1 MLMKNDCLAP
11 EEKHECFPR
20 LPRISWAFDTYQVEA
35 AVGAAIQFLRET
47 FRFYNE
53 NFEAL
58 GLSQEL
64 GHELLQ
70 LLDRL
75 IEEWAPYVTDTTV
88 NEDVSQG
95 ISEFYR
101 QLINLVRKEGNAACV
116 LSVISE
122 NLYQVAHLL
131 SRVQK
136 HLLVN
141 DTSREEHDTTILSL
155 PHVASTPTRKLPIG
169 TMHWRLSIGRYNIP
183 SRALTLAPNKALT
196 RILQ

>member
-1 MLMKNDCLAP
+1 MDIMSRALSLILLMVPLLLVLSSGGSHAYPLLKKGGEHLLNEMLMKNDCLAP

-141 DTSREEHDTTILSL
+141 DTSRVGYFKDE
-155 PHVASTPTRKLPIG
+155 
-169 TMHWRLSIGRYNIP
+169 
-183 SRALTLAPNKALT
+183 
-196 RILQ
+196 

>member
-1 MLMKNDCLAP
+1 MSRTLSLILLTVPLLLVLSSGGYHGYPLPKKGGEHLLNEMLMKNDRLVL
-11 EEKHECFPR
+11 EEIHECFPR

-35 AVGAAIQFLRET
+35 SVGAAIQFFRET
-47 FRFYNE
+47 FRFYKE

-70 LLDRL
+70 ILDRL

-101 QLINLVRKEGNAACV
+101 QLIKLVPKPGNAACV

-122 NLYQVAHLL
+122 NLYQAAHLL

-141 DTSREEHDTTILSL
+141 ETSRVGYFKDE
-155 PHVASTPTRKLPIG
+155 
-169 TMHWRLSIGRYNIP
+169 
-183 SRALTLAPNKALT
+183 
-196 RILQ
+196 